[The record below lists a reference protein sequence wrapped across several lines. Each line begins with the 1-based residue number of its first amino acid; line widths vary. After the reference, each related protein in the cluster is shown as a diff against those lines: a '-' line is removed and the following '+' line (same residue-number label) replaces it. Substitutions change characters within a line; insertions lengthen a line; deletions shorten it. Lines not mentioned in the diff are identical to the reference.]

1 MSTARVSKVPQA
13 IREEAVVELR
23 RSFKGALAALRR
35 MRGREGHT
43 HGGLSDAQYGLL
55 FCLREHEALSARE
68 IALASDLSP
77 ASTTEMLDGLAEA
90 GLVERTRSE
99 RDRRVVLTR
108 LTENGRRLVE
118 ERAAA
123 FEPRF
128 TAALERFSAEELQTA
143 AAVLGGL
150 REFFDQVAD
159 ERAAPPA
166 A

>member
-1 MSTARVSKVPQA
+1 
-13 IREEAVVELR
+13 
-23 RSFKGALAALRR
+23 
-35 MRGREGHT
+35 
-43 HGGLSDAQYGLL
+43 
-55 FCLREHEALSARE
+55 
-68 IALASDLSP
+68 
-77 ASTTEMLDGLAEA
+77 MLDGLAEA

-150 REFFDQVAD
+150 REFFDQVAE